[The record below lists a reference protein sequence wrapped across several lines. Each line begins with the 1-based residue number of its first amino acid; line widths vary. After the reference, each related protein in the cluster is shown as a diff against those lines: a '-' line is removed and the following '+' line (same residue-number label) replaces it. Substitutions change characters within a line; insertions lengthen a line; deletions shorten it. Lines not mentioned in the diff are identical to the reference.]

1 MHTEYEPCHKEV
13 YNLLSE
19 FFNSS
24 SFLWIATASPRLFSV
39 SNFFYQKSYL
49 LHESWQQLVTP
60 MFSFCPDFRS
70 PRDPI
75 SCHLSSGRKH
85 NLARPMPASA
95 FAGVNTLLLK
105 SKISKTFFPG
115 LPPLPSYHC
124 QLRNI
129 EETRK
134 LLSGCVALVALGN
147 YWLNICKRA
156 KWAQSN
162 DLKLQ
167 WLVKVPLGSP
177 IWARQHCPVS
187 ICLYLDW
194 VWQIICHK
202 Y

>member
-1 MHTEYEPCHKEV
+1 MQIVQIVNVPTGTCIRNMNHALKKLTCIQNMNHVIKKFTTCFQ
-13 YNLLSE
+13 NFWILLP
-19 FFNSS
+19 FCG
-24 SFLWIATASPRLFSV
+24 LQRLRPGFSQWAI
-39 SNFFYQKSYL
+39 FFYQKSYL

-124 QLRNI
+124 QLGNI

-134 LLSGCVALVALGN
+134 LLSGCVALVALGD

-156 KWAQSN
+156 NSAQSN
-162 DLKLQ
+162 DL
-167 WLVKVPLGSP
+167 
-177 IWARQHCPVS
+177 
-187 ICLYLDW
+187 
-194 VWQIICHK
+194 
-202 Y
+202 